1 MRTPTLPR
9 VVAALFSPTAL
20 LPMGEPGGMAYP
32 MVHTPGA
39 LRPYAASLAVPM
51 PLQGRHHTTSTSPR
65 TSMATERSSDGKVT
79 RDSQTDTG
87 SDS

>member
-9 VVAALFSPTAL
+9 VVAPLFSPPAL
-20 LPMGEPGGMAYP
+20 LPMGEPGGVAYP
-32 MVHTPGA
+32 MSHIPGE

-51 PLQGRHHTTSTSPR
+51 PLQGKHNTTSTSPR
-65 TSMATERSSDGKVT
+65 TSMATETSSDGKVS